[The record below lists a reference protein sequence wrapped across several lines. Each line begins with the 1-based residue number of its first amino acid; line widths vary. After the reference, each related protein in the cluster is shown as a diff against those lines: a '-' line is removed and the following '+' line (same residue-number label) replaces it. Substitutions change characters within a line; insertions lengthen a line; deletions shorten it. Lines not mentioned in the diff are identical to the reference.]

1 MSGMRSRALRRLAL
15 IVVALATI
23 GCDRITKHV
32 AMTSL
37 AGRPDRSYLA
47 DTVRVG
53 YVENPGGFLSL
64 GATLSASE
72 RMTLFTLAT
81 GLALVAL
88 IVLAIRRPGDGLS
101 MWGLTLFLSGAASN
115 WIDRIV
121 RGSVVDFM
129 NVGIGVI
136 RTGIFNVADVA
147 IMLGVAIF
155 MLAEFRKVQETAR
168 EQ

>member
-1 MSGMRSRALRRLAL
+1 MIGMRSRAIRRLAL

-64 GATLSASE
+64 GARLSASE

-121 RGSVVDFM
+121 RGTVVDFM